1 MITISEQIRLIAR
14 RAGLSMSKLAAATGQ
29 TPQNL
34 NNKLRRDNFTVKEL
48 QAIAAAAAGVTVN
61 IIWTDNNGK
70 AIF

>member
-1 MITISEQIRLIAR
+1 MLTISEQIRLLAR
-14 RAGLSMSKLAAATGQ
+14 RAGLSISALAAATGQ

-48 QAIAAAAAGVTVN
+48 QAIATAAGVTVN